1 MADWDA
7 LCAELDEF
15 MTNEDVWEEIQKG
28 PLDLRGQKSQFERKK
43 LRTIVRN
50 LSRNRDPEDHAPLKL
65 LAKNCKMSQ
74 LDFEKHADEYDF
86 LAFCADSKKLIQMPL
101 WN

>member
-7 LCAELDEF
+7 LCGELDEF
-15 MTNEDVWEEIQKG
+15 ITNEDVGEEIRKG

-74 LDFEKHADEYDF
+74 SDFEKHADQYDF
-86 LAFCADSKKLIQMPL
+86 LASCAGSKKLIQMSL